1 MPDPNIHE
9 FLANRKAARLKS
21 KVKASMSEEEVQAQ
35 QQACDEEFALPN
47 WLPDAARRAGQISMA
62 THPCTFSHSSARGNK
77 NGKTSSV
84 IAEADFQADGLL
96 RAGNLKNEPDPD
108 FLGNAGAFDVVQF
121 LSLEMKD
128 GKKLMAHLQA
138 DTELAQ
144 ELLAKSK
151 GNVAEI
157 KDGFLA
163 MVSAGEEA
171 ITSSKIK
178 QVYFPVPE
186 AEQGYHLLSTLTNS
200 GHVFELRK
208 RLDSMRFSDETKA
221 MRELRRNNQF
231 SEQGYQEIYNLTTI
245 GYGGTKPQVVSV
257 RNNQNGGKAHL
268 LLSMPPN
275 LTPRNV
281 RLPAK
286 DFFQDVLYAKHLQE
300 TFKAFHKLLSAD
312 YNNIRI
318 RKARDYRIQE
328 YLDHVILKM
337 WQVRNAFTE
346 QPHARPEKLIGY
358 QKQWLFPEYQDERN
372 MNAPWLDTLVSDITR
387 NFIADY
393 ERVMG
398 NSAIKLAD
406 VELTAFSKIIE
417 QNKEALL

>member
-1 MPDPNIHE
+1 MPDPSIHE
-9 FLANRKAARLKS
+9 FLATRKAARLKS
-21 KVKASMSEEEVQAQ
+21 KVTASMSEEEIQAQ

-47 WLPDAARRAGQISMA
+47 WLPDAARRAGQINMA
-62 THPCTFSHSSARGNK
+62 THPCTFSHPSARRNK
-77 NGKTSSV
+77 NGNTTSVLASA
-84 IAEADFQADGLL
+84 IYEADGLL
-96 RAGNLKNEPDPD
+96 RTGNIEAEADA
-108 FLGNAGAFDVVQF
+108 LGNAAALDVYGF
-121 LSLEMKD
+121 LSLVMQD
-128 GKKLMAHLQA
+128 GRKLIDHLQA

-151 GNVAEI
+151 GDVVEI

-178 QVYFPVPE
+178 QVYFPVPD

-221 MRELRRNNQF
+221 LRELRRSNQF

-245 GYGGTKPQVVSV
+245 GYGGTKPQNISV
-257 RNNQNGGKAHL
+257 KNNQNGGKAHL
-268 LLSMPPN
+268 LLSTPPN

-286 DFFQDVLYAKHLQE
+286 DFFKDVLYARQLQE
-300 TFKAFHKLLSAD
+300 TYTAFHKLLSAD

-318 RKARDYRIQE
+318 RQARDYRIQE

-346 QPHARPEKLIGY
+346 QPHSRPERLIAY
-358 QKQWLFPEYQDERN
+358 QKQWLFPEHQAERSLDV
-372 MNAPWLDTLVSDITR
+372 PWLDTLISDITR
-387 NFIADY
+387 NFIASY

>member
-35 QQACDEEFALPN
+35 QQACDEEFVLPN

-62 THPCTFSHSSARGNK
+62 THPCTFSHPSARRNK
-77 NGKTSSV
+77 NGNTTSVLASA
-84 IAEADFQADGLL
+84 IYEADGLL
-96 RAGNLKNEPDPD
+96 RTGNIEAEADA
-108 FLGNAGAFDVVQF
+108 LGNAAALDVYGF
-121 LSLEMKD
+121 LSLVMQD
-128 GKKLMAHLQA
+128 GRKLIDHLQA

-186 AEQGYHLLSTLTNS
+186 AEQDYHLLSTLTNS

-245 GYGGTKPQVVSV
+245 GYGGTKPQNISV

-268 LLSMPPN
+268 LLSMPPS
-275 LTPRNV
+275 LTLRNV
-281 RLPAK
+281 RLPVK

-372 MNAPWLDTLVSDITR
+372 MDAPWLDTLVSDITR